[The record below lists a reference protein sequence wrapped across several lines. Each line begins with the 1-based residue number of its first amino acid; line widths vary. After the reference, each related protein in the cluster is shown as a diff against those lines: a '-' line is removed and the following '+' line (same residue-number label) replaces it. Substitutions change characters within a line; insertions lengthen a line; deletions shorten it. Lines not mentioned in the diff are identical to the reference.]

1 MPPSQKPWADESPLR
16 SVPALQH
23 SPYVTDRVRR
33 TSPPT
38 DVSSLVAK
46 MGLGTAQ
53 FGLDY
58 GINNP
63 TGKVPPEEVRHI
75 LRMARDA
82 GIDLL
87 DTAAAYGTAQA
98 VLGDCLTAEP
108 GNFKI
113 VSKISPQVSEPTEV
127 LESFNQVISEL
138 QVETLHGLLVHD
150 FARFTVRRD
159 NWDVFRQL
167 RTDGRVRK
175 LGFSVYY
182 PTQIEWLIQNDVDFD
197 VVQLPYNVL
206 DQRFAD
212 YFPRL
217 KERNVEVHV
226 RSVFLQG
233 LFFVPEN
240 ELPPHFT
247 PVVAK
252 LKRLRAMALENEV
265 PLAAV
270 PLSFALSNLDV
281 ARIVIGVNSARG
293 LQENIDSLL
302 HFDRVQSLR
311 PQLVELSES
320 DERILLPFNW
330 PDDLGP
336 SVRSGRG

>member
-1 MPPSQKPWADESPLR
+1 
-16 SVPALQH
+16 
-23 SPYVTDRVRR
+23 
-33 TSPPT
+33 
-38 DVSSLVAK
+38 

-63 TGKVPPEEVRHI
+63 AGKVPPEEVRHI
-75 LRMARDA
+75 LRIAQDA

-87 DTAAAYGTAQA
+87 DTAAAYGTAQTVIGA
-98 VLGDCLTAEP
+98 CLTTEQC
-108 GNFKI
+108 NFKV
-113 VSKISPQVSEPTEV
+113 VSKISPEVTEPTEV
-127 LESFNQVISEL
+127 LESFNQVASEL
-138 QVETLHGLLVHD
+138 QVETLYGLLVHD
-150 FARFTVRRD
+150 FDRFTLSRD

-167 RTDGRVRK
+167 RADGRVRK

-182 PTQIEWLIQNDVDFD
+182 PAQVDWLIRHDFDFD
-197 VVQLPYNVL
+197 VIQLPYNVL

-212 YFPRL
+212 CFPQL

-240 ELPPHFT
+240 ELAPHFT
-247 PVVAK
+247 PVAAK
-252 LKRLRAMALENEV
+252 LKRLRVMALENEL

-270 PLSFALSNLDV
+270 PLGFALSNLDV
-281 ARIVIGVNSARG
+281 ARTVIGVDSARG
-293 LQENIDSLL
+293 LEANIDSLV

-311 PQLVELSES
+311 PQLEELSES
-320 DERILLPFNW
+320 NERILLPFNW
-330 PDDLGP
+330 
-336 SVRSGRG
+336 RR